1 MSSEITQ
8 KRNSFLETPQS
19 FWFMRDIIFLFEYRY
34 LVTTF
39 FAKLRLAIMANRL
52 IDGYA
57 CFFVKT
63 LYQLP
68 DIIH

>member
-19 FWFMRDIIFLFEYRY
+19 FWFMRDITFLFEYRY
-34 LVTTF
+34 LITTF

-57 CFFVKT
+57 WFFVKT